1 MASFARTWIATV
13 LGLSLLSATPTPL
26 SAHGEHNL
34 EPFVRMRGLAFF
46 NVSFS
51 HDRLKVNETMTI
63 SGKFRMM
70 ESWPRILP
78 EPELSWIGILVP
90 GPKLATKERWINGRF
105 IQNAFHIEIGRL
117 YDFRLVLQAR
127 QPGRYHVHPM
137 INLAGTGG
145 LVGPAKWVEVEPGDS
160 PPSYRVTLSAT
171 GETIDLEH
179 FGFGRI
185 VGWHLVFG
193 LLGVAWLVYWATK
206 PLLVRHMLLLEG
218 VDEEQFSR
226 RDRTVAGV
234 FGAVL
239 AAVLIGGLWITNA
252 NMPPTIPHQTP
263 REWNLP
269 DSQPLPQAVRT
280 TIKEMRYQPTS
291 RALRVQVEVTNL
303 AESPVLLRKFTT
315 SYLSFV
321 NRDSLGA
328 YPDPEGTAL
337 LMDVQPSGLIQP
349 GQTSE
354 LTLSMQDSVWDRDR
368 FIAFDQP
375 QLSAAGTLIFVEP
388 QPPAGQTLP
397 LIMHSNDREAPGVP
411 WELVRSANEVYANL
425 QVDFTP

>member
-1 MASFARTWIATV
+1 
-13 LGLSLLSATPTPL
+13 
-26 SAHGEHNL
+26 
-34 EPFVRMRGLAFF
+34 
-46 NVSFS
+46 
-51 HDRLKVNETMTI
+51 
-63 SGKFRMM
+63 
-70 ESWPRILP
+70 
-78 EPELSWIGILVP
+78 
-90 GPKLATKERWINGRF
+90 
-105 IQNAFHIEIGRL
+105 
-117 YDFRLVLQAR
+117 
-127 QPGRYHVHPM
+127 M

-145 LVGPAKWVEVEPGDS
+145 LVGPAKWIEVEPGDS
-160 PPSYRVTLSAT
+160 PPSYQVQLSAT

-185 VGWHLVFG
+185 LGWHLAFG

-226 RDRTVAGV
+226 RDKRVAGV
-234 FGAVL
+234 FGAAL

-252 NMPPTIPHQTP
+252 SMPPTIPHQTP

-269 DSQPLPQAVRT
+269 DSQPLPGAVQT
-280 TIKEMRYQPTS
+280 TVKEMRYQPTS

-328 YPDPEGTAL
+328 YPDPEGRAL

-349 GQTSE
+349 GQTSL
-354 LTLSMQDSVWDRDR
+354 LTLTMQDSVWDRDR
-368 FIAFDQP
+368 FVAFDQP
-375 QLSAAGTLIFVEP
+375 QLSAAGTLVFVEP
-388 QPPAGQTLP
+388 QPPAGQVLP
-397 LIMHSNDREAPGVP
+397 LVMHSNDREAPGVP

-425 QVDFTP
+425 QVDFAP

>member
-1 MASFARTWIATV
+1 MGSFAFIWTAAV
-13 LGLSLLSATPTPL
+13 FVLSLLSTTPTPL
-26 SAHGEHNL
+26 YAHGEHNL

-63 SGKFRMM
+63 SGKFRLM

-78 EPELSWIGILVP
+78 EPEFSWIGILVP

-105 IQNAFHIEIGRL
+105 IQNAFHTEIGRL

-137 INLAGTGG
+137 VNLSGTGG
-145 LVGPAKWVEVEPGDS
+145 LVGPAKWVEVEPGGS
-160 PPSYRVTLSAT
+160 PPTYEVQLSAT
-171 GETIDLEH
+171 GETIDLEN
-179 FGFGRI
+179 FGFGRML
-185 VGWHLVFG
+185 GWHIAFG
-193 LLGVAWLVYWATK
+193 LLGVAWLVYWASK

-226 RDRTVAGV
+226 RDRRVAGL
-234 FGAVL
+234 FSAAL

-269 DSQPLPQAVRT
+269 DTQTLPNAVRT
-280 TIKEMRYQPTS
+280 TIKEMRYQPAT
-291 RALRVQVEVTNL
+291 RALRVQVEVTNP

-315 SYLSFV
+315 SYLSFI

-328 YPDPEGTAL
+328 YPDPEGRAL

-349 GQTSE
+349 GETKVLD
-354 LTLSMQDSVWDRDR
+354 LTMQDSVWDRDR

-375 QLSAAGTLIFVEP
+375 QLSAAGTLVFVEP
-388 QPPAGQTLP
+388 QPAAGQELP
-397 LIMHSNDREAPGVP
+397 LIMFSNDREAPGVP

-425 QVDFTP
+425 QVDFGP